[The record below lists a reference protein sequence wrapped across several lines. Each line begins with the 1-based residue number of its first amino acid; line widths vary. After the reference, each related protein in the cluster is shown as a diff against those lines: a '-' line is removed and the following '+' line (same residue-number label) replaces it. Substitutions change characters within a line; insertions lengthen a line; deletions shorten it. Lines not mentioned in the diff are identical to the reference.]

1 MFLKTLNFPNGQQIQ
16 CEVVSTPEELRTGLM
31 GRKNIGSNQG
41 MLFLFP
47 ESGKHT
53 VWMANTPVALDIVW
67 MDEKCKIVEIVH
79 SAQPY
84 SLKQRGGAHRSSL
97 MLELPAGTAKNAGLQ
112 LGQTI
117 H

>member
-1 MFLKTLNFPNGQQIQ
+1 MFLKTLQLPNGQQIQ
-16 CEVVSTPEELRTGLM
+16 CEVVSTPEELRRGLM
-31 GRKNIGSNQG
+31 GRTLSGNQG
-41 MLFLFP
+41 MLFFFP

-67 MDEKCKIVEIVH
+67 MNQAGQIVEIVH

>member
-1 MFLKTLNFPNGQQIQ
+1 MFLKTLQLPNGQQIQ
-16 CEVVSTPEELRTGLM
+16 CEVVSTPEELRRGLM
-31 GRKNIGSNQG
+31 GRTLSGNQG

-47 ESGKHT
+47 ESARHT

-67 MDEKCKIVEIVH
+67 MNQAGQIVEIVH